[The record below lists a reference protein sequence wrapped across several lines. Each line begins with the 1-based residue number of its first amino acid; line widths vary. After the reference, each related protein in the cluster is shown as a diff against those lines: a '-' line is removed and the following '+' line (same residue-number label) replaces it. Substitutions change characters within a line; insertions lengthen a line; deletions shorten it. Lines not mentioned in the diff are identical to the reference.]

1 MPEKVIQ
8 LSKSGSNPPS
18 VNISIQGKDVVT
30 IMSDDEFC
38 VSSIAQQPGGEC
50 NPFARP
56 LPWPQQ
62 GCKNK
67 VTSGTARD
75 GTKGT
80 YKLSGAFSDGT
91 PYDPIIIIDQ

>member
-1 MPEKVIQ
+1 MADKVMQ
-8 LSKSGSNPPS
+8 LSKDGCNPPS

-30 IMSDDEFC
+30 IQSTDDFC
-38 VSSIAQQPGGEC
+38 VNSIVQQPGGES

-62 GCKNK
+62 GFKNK
-67 VTSGTARD
+67 LTSGTARD

-80 YKLSGAFSDGT
+80 YKLSGTFSDGT